1 MLKLDAQFFLIY
13 NLTVQV
19 ANAWISNQIFYYQGE
34 NMVKEA
40 NGAKVKVF
48 SKYYTWYVLI
58 LH

>member
-48 SKYYTWYVLI
+48 SKYYT
-58 LH
+58 

>member
-1 MLKLDAQFFLIY
+1 
-13 NLTVQV
+13 
-19 ANAWISNQIFYYQGE
+19 
-34 NMVKEA
+34 MVKEA